1 MIKRITTFLIVA
13 VAFFSTINATIV
25 TETQARDIA
34 GRFFNVTMPQ
44 KPAALKGKGA
54 TAPYYVFNNPQQPGW
69 VIVAGDDR
77 ARTILAY
84 GDEDYFDAEEVPEC
98 VQDWLS
104 DYAEQIEH
112 LNTAQNLSHLNS
124 PISTVSA
131 GNKVRI
137 APLLSCNWAQGLPFN
152 QQCATYTSS
161 GTTSYCPAGCVA
173 IAMAQILYYYKSGTE
188 CQSIP
193 AYNQAR

>member
-1 MIKRITTFLIVA
+1 
-13 VAFFSTINATIV
+13 
-25 TETQARDIA
+25 
-34 GRFFNVTMPQ
+34 
-44 KPAALKGKGA
+44 
-54 TAPYYVFNNPQQPGW
+54 VFNNPQQPGW

-124 PISTVSA
+124 TISTVSA

-173 IAMAQILYYYKSGTE
+173 IAMAQILYYFKSGTE

-193 AYNQAR
+193 AYTSSTLSAYMAELPATTFDYSIMNDWYDKEENTSASAHDSVEYIIIVDGPVRQGVASCA